1 MKYNKQYEPIKY
13 IFLFIFLAVLIYIMF
28 NSYKNIYTIMHSKI
42 KEGFVHHK
50 QVVCDS
56 DTCEDSCRKPQQ
68 ITNKCP
74 NVLYKKDGK
83 CFRKC
88 PYECSNPLDKCK
100 MDICC
105 ISCGHVDIEVPC
117 VEDEND
123 IPSESNSTSSVTN
136 NSIKSKTLDNNMV
149 DVQQTDNYLDN
160 WSPYVSKWPCQYN
173 ITGTFTECGPA
184 PANSVIRM

>member
-1 MKYNKQYEPIKY
+1 MKNKKDGFIKY
-13 IFLFIFLAVLIYIMF
+13 IFIFIFFASFIYLMF
-28 NSYKNIYTIMHSKI
+28 NSYKNIYTLMHKTI

-50 QVVCDS
+50 QVVCENDKC
-56 DTCEDSCRKPQQ
+56 DETCKQPKQ

-88 PYECSNPLDKCK
+88 PYECNNPLDKCK
-100 MDICC
+100 LDVCC
-105 ISCGHVDIEVPC
+105 TSCGFVDIEVSC
-117 VEDEND
+117 VEDENS
-123 IPSESNSTSSVTN
+123 IPSDSNSKSSVTN

-149 DVQQTDNYLDN
+149 EVDKIDDDYLDN
-160 WSPYVSKWPCQYN
+160 WSPYVSKWPCSYN
-173 ITGTFTECGPA
+173 ITGTFTECGPL